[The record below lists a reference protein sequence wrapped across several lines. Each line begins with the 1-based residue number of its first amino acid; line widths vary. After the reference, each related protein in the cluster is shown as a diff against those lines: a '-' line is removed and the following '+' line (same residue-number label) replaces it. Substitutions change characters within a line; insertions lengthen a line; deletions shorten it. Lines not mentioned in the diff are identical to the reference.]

1 MAGLFGM
8 TPEEQRVMDLDEGQM
23 LMKAGQQLGGGMLM
37 YAPSMGRMQS
47 ESIMGALQ
55 GMGVSTPSQ
64 RKEEQ
69 VKDALQGLD
78 YNNPASM
85 MEAARKLLDLGMTA
99 EAQQLVKAAQ
109 DAQTALLTKQ
119 EKESAI
125 GRNLAQA
132 NLYGAQSQKAL
143 ASGDKEFAVDAQ
155 LAQLDAALE
164 NGVITQEQHRLGYQ
178 NVLRANEKLN
188 AANIGKINRSGYNTD
203 VNTMLGLGGTSV
215 QNVGA
220 GLTPEADIPQSDIDA
235 IQAALRIRLAGQGKG
250 STTAQP
256 DFKKA
261 MGLTAETLNTLNST
275 PQASSYLMGAQQLFS
290 EGKVDEA
297 MNLVN
302 YAKQSVQI
310 AGDETVAVKDD
321 AIIRDVNKS
330 TEKLSLQSLG
340 LNQITTILNNPE
352 NFNNPKLMQTL
363 ASQLTSATSQT
374 AIRALAEVEGLRN
387 AEELVATVQDFISKL
402 GTGTIT
408 NESIL
413 KYKEAASELQ
423 KAVSE
428 NKAKVMS
435 GKIEQ
440 YSKTGMLKS
449 EAKVPSFL
457 SGFGM
462 SGATVVSDDSG
473 GKPNGY
479 YKKDKDGNIY
489 VVVNGKVYKGRM

>member
-8 TPEEQRVMDLDEGQM
+8 TPEEQRVMDLDEGQA
-23 LMKAGQQLGGGMLM
+23 LMRAGQQLGGGMLM

-55 GMGVSTPSQ
+55 GMGVSTPKQ

-69 VKDALQGLD
+69 VKAALQGLD

-109 DAQTALLTKQ
+109 EAQTALLTKQ
-119 EKESAI
+119 EKEAGISSK
-125 GRNLAQA
+125 LAQA
-132 NLYGAQSQKAL
+132 NYYGAQSQKAL
-143 ASGDKEFAVDAQ
+143 AGGGDKQYLIDRQIELLKETYPEGSPEYNTGMANILKAN
-155 LAQLDAALE
+155 AAL
-164 NGVITQEQHRLGYQ
+164 NQ
-178 NVLRANEKLN
+178 
-188 AANIGKINRSGYNTD
+188 ANINQKNRTGYNTD

-215 QNVGA
+215 QGVGA

-235 IQAALRIRLAGQGKG
+235 IKAYLRNRLAGKDKG
-250 STTAQP
+250 STTSQP

-290 EGKVDEA
+290 EGKVGEA

-310 AGDETVAVKDD
+310 AGDETVDVKDD

-330 TEKLSLQSLG
+330 TEKLKLQSLG
-340 LNQITTILNNPE
+340 LNQITTILSNPD

-374 AIRALAEVEGLRN
+374 AIRALTEVEGLRN
-387 AEELVATVQDFISKL
+387 AEELIATVQDFISKL

-462 SGATVVSDDSG
+462 SGATIVSDDSG